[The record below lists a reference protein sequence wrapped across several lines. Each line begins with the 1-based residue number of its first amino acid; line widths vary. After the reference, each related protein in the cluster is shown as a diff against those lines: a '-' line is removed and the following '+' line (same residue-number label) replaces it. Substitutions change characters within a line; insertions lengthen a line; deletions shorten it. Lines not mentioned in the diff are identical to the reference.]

1 MTVFMSK
8 FALIIRN
15 FATNFKDRK
24 RGEKNWKT
32 EKWLFKGKNRL
43 RIYQNFEYIKNAV
56 GEPLKPI
63 SP

>member
-32 EKWLFKGKNRL
+32 EK
-43 RIYQNFEYIKNAV
+43 
-56 GEPLKPI
+56 
-63 SP
+63 